1 MAFIPTYTA
10 MWHEHSTLAAT
21 LLHCKRDHKATLRAH
36 TWLIIRWFMN
46 VMQDSAKRDLVG
58 GTGVEKSL
66 GRAGPFP
73 EVCQPGERLLA
84 LCFEWK
90 VSRPT
95 VFRTD

>member
-1 MAFIPTYTA
+1 
-10 MWHEHSTLAAT
+10 
-21 LLHCKRDHKATLRAH
+21 
-36 TWLIIRWFMN
+36 MN

-58 GTGVEKSL
+58 GTRVEKSL
-66 GRAGPFP
+66 GHSGPFP